1 MECKH
6 KVWNRDLSTNKDTCI
21 KCNSE
26 RDIPTTNK
34 PIWANNDPIEK
45 ILDKDNLNHDS
56 LNKWAIN
63 YKKDEVN
70 RLNKLLDRFVKE
82 NDKLTEE
89 NKELKE
95 KLQIVQNSN
104 KENNLLKFQL
114 QELHQ
119 ANVNFFNKS
128 EKLKNDT
135 SFWKESFNHSIKLKL
150 DAERFSHNL
159 SLGNQQLEIKIK
171 DLTEQLETKEIINQ
185 DLAKKYQI
193 LQEEIDAYDINMLEL
208 VERHSKLEQDYKELQ
223 GKYNSLQEYAKNS
236 SNNLFK
242 VNLQHRVKPYLSEG
256 VINVIVESNKEF
268 K

>member
-1 MECKH
+1 M
-6 KVWNRDLSTNKDTCI
+6 
-21 KCNSE
+21 
-26 RDIPTTNK
+26 
-34 PIWANNDPIEK
+34 NDEVTKGSNGQMNYTSGQGGGFWSYI
-45 ILDKDNLNHDS
+45 DS
-56 LNKWAIN
+56 LPLR
-63 YKKDEVN
+63 YVGN
-70 RLNKLLDRFVKE
+70 RFYTGEYVADLE
-82 NDKLTEE
+82 EE
-89 NKELKE
+89 NKT
-95 KLQIVQNSN
+95 
-104 KENNLLKFQL
+104 LKFQL
-114 QELHQ
+114 QELNQ
-119 ANVNFFNKS
+119 ANVNLFNEG

-208 VERHSKLEQDYKELQ
+208 VEEHSKLEQDYNELQ

-236 SNNLFK
+236 SDNLFK

-268 K
+268 N